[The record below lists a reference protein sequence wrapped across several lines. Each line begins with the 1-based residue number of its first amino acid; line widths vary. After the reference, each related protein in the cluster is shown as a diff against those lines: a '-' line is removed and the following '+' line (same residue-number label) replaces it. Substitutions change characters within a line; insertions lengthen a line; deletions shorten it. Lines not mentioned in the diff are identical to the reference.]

1 MNAIRAAVA
10 VLATLFT
17 GGAFV
22 LYAVAARQA
31 LRDRR
36 KRAFTRAKAQV
47 TSVGWEAKP
56 DELGVLRVVFDV
68 DGRSSTV
75 TDLGEDER
83 RNAEREEL
91 LQAFAVGT
99 SHVALVDPSG
109 ATPPML
115 VTGRVQSFKVPLFIG
130 VIFQVLSAVM
140 GGLAWY
146 LGQPGNA
153 LAKLLGQ

>member
-1 MNAIRAAVA
+1 MSAIRAVVA

-36 KRAFTRAKAQV
+36 KRAFTRTKAQV

-83 RNAEREEL
+83 RNAERSDL

-109 ATPPML
+109 VAPPML

-153 LAKLLGQ
+153 LERLLGS

>member
-22 LYAVAARQA
+22 LYAVAARPA

-36 KRAFTRAKAQV
+36 KRGFTRVKALV

-56 DELGVLRVVFDV
+56 DELGVLKVVFDV

-83 RNAEREEL
+83 RNAERADL
-91 LQAFAVGT
+91 LQGFAVGT

-130 VIFQVLSAVM
+130 VIFQ
-140 GGLAWY
+140 
-146 LGQPGNA
+146 A
-153 LAKLLGQ
+153 LLDFVWVKQSPA

>member
-22 LYAVAARQA
+22 LYALAARQA
-31 LRDRR
+31 FRDRR
-36 KRAFTRAKAQV
+36 KRAFTRAPAQV

-75 TDLGEDER
+75 TDLGEDQR

-146 LGQPGNA
+146 LGQPGNV
-153 LAKLLGQ
+153 LEKLLGS

>member
-1 MNAIRAAVA
+1 MSAIRAVVA

-22 LYAVAARQA
+22 LYVVAARQG
-31 LRDRR
+31 LRARR
-36 KRAFTRAKAQV
+36 RRAFLRATAKV

-68 DGRSSTV
+68 DGRSSTL
-75 TDLGEDER
+75 TDLGDEER
-83 RNAEREEL
+83 RNSERAEL
-91 LQAFAVGT
+91 LQTFAVGT
-99 SHVALVDPSG
+99 SHAALVDPLA
-109 ATPPML
+109 ATPPVL
-115 VTGRVQSFKVPLFIG
+115 VTGRVQSFKVPLIIG

-146 LGQPGNA
+146 LGQPGNL
-153 LAKLLGQ
+153 LAKLLG

>member
-10 VLATLFT
+10 VLATLFS

-22 LYAVAARQA
+22 LYVVAARQA

-36 KRAFTRAKAQV
+36 RQGFSRVKANV

-56 DELGVLRVVFDV
+56 DELGVLKVVFDV

-75 TDLGEDER
+75 TDLGEDQR
-83 RNAEREEL
+83 RNSERADL
-91 LQAFAVGT
+91 LQTFAVG
-99 SHVALVDPSG
+99 SEHVALVDPSG
-109 ATPPML
+109 AAPPML

-146 LGQPGNA
+146 LGQPGNV
-153 LAKLLGQ
+153 LERLLGS

>member
-1 MNAIRAAVA
+1 MNAIRAVVA

-22 LYAVAARQA
+22 LYAIAARQA
-31 LRDRR
+31 LRERR
-36 KRAFTRAKAQV
+36 KRSFTRTKAQV

-68 DGRSSTV
+68 DGRSSTL
-75 TDLGEDER
+75 TDLGDDTR
-83 RNAEREEL
+83 RNAERSSL
-91 LQAFAVGT
+91 LEAFAVGT

-115 VTGRVQSFKVPLFIG
+115 VTGRVQSLTVPLFTGIT
-130 VIFQVLSAVM
+130 FQVLSAVM

-146 LGQPGNA
+146 LGQPGNL
-153 LAKLLGQ
+153 LAKLLG

>member
-1 MNAIRAAVA
+1 MNAIRAVVA

-22 LYAVAARQA
+22 LYALAGRQT

-36 KRAFTRAKAQV
+36 KRAFTRAPANV

-56 DELGVLRVVFDV
+56 DELGVLRVGFDV
-68 DGRSSTV
+68 EGRSSTS

-83 RNAEREEL
+83 RNSERAEL
-91 LQAFAVGT
+91 LQTFAVGT

-115 VTGRVQSFKVPLFIG
+115 VTGRVQSFTVALIIG
-130 VIFQVLSAVM
+130 VIFQVLAAVM
-140 GGLAWY
+140 GGLVWY

-153 LAKLLGQ
+153 LATLLGH

>member
-22 LYAVAARQA
+22 LYALAARQA

-36 KRAFTRAKAQV
+36 KRAFTRAPAQV

-75 TDLGEDER
+75 TDLGEDQR

-146 LGQPGNA
+146 LGQPGNV
-153 LAKLLGQ
+153 LEKLLGS

>member
-36 KRAFTRAKAQV
+36 RRAFTRTKAQV

-56 DELGVLRVVFDV
+56 DELGVLKVVFDV

-83 RNAEREEL
+83 RNAERAEL

-146 LGQPGNA
+146 LGQPGNL
-153 LAKLLGQ
+153 LATLLGG